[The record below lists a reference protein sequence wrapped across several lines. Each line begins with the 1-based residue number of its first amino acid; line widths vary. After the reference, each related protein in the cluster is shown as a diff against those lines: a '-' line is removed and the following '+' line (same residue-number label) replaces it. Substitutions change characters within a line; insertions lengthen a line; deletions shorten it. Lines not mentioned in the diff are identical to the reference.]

1 MSGMCGG
8 SAGVRESGVRV
19 TDWDGG
25 CRVWGACVSCRTSL
39 SDFCLPVCMLI
50 SNTKLELA
58 KTKLLIASSA
68 RLALGLALDLGSSDR

>member
-19 TDWDGG
+19 T
-25 CRVWGACVSCRTSL
+25 T
-39 SDFCLPVCMLI
+39 DFWLPVCMLI